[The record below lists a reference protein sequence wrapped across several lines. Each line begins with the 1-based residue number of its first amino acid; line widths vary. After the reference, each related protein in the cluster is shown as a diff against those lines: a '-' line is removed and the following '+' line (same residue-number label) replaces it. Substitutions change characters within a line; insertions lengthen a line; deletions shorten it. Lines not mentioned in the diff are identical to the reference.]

1 MKNIFILSLSVLM
14 LFLAGCNG
22 DGQKKN
28 TAPTVSDQPTT
39 KKVIIPPFNA
49 DSAYKFVA
57 EQVAFGP
64 RVPGSEA
71 QKACAAY
78 LAGTLRRFG
87 AQVTE
92 QKFQMRAYNG
102 EILDGINII
111 GAINPEANRR
121 IILSAHWDSRPY
133 ADHDPDKKNHR
144 TPIDGANDGASGVGV
159 LLEMAR
165 AMQHTPPDVGVDI
178 ILFDLEDYGP
188 PDDAQNDQDGGD
200 NWGLGSQYWAKN
212 PHVYDYRAAYGIL
225 LDMVGA
231 SDAVFPME
239 GFSVYYA
246 PHIVRKVWNK
256 AQSMGYE
263 SYFPQ
268 TQGTYVNDDHLYVNK
283 YANIP
288 MIDIIH
294 QDLTSSNN
302 AFFEYWHTLND
313 TMEHIDKATLGVVG
327 EVVMAV
333 VYD

>member
-178 ILFDLEDYGP
+178 ILFDLEDYGTTVVI
-188 PDDAQNDQDGGD
+188 ATH
-200 NWGLGSQYWAKN
+200 SKE
-212 PHVYDYRAAYGIL
+212 L
-225 LDMVGA
+225 LKDTDELV
-231 SDAVFPME
+231 VFLKM
-239 GFSVYYA
+239 G
-246 PHIVRKVWNK
+246 KV
-256 AQSMGYE
+256 
-263 SYFPQ
+263 
-268 TQGTYVNDDHLYVNK
+268 LR
-283 YANIP
+283 
-288 MIDIIH
+288 
-294 QDLTSSNN
+294 
-302 AFFEYWHTLND
+302 
-313 TMEHIDKATLGVVG
+313 
-327 EVVMAV
+327 
-333 VYD
+333 